1 MEINQNYSLKFT
13 ISNVSLKIPEKL
25 KTVIESL
32 CRITDRELDDL
43 FSLLIIDQLNY
54 FKEDYRAILQ
64 YIKDFEIFNKNLFE
78 GVKEY
83 FNREN

>member
-25 KTVIESL
+25 KTVIGSL

-64 YIKDFEIFNKNLFE
+64 YMKDFEIFNKNLFE